1 MTTTTTIRF
10 PNASGQQLSARLQRP
25 DGTPRGWCI
34 LAHCF
39 TCSKDLKPLGYIS
52 AAFLAHGV
60 GVLRFDFTGLGQS
73 EGQFEDT
80 NFSSN
85 LEDLLAAAEF
95 LRAHEVGPL
104 LLVGHSLGGAA
115 ALAVAHRIPEVVAVA
130 TIGAPSDPE
139 HVVRHLEEHRHEI
152 ESRGEAEV
160 EIAGRSFRIRRQ
172 LLDDLAAHTL
182 EEHIENLGRPL
193 LVLHSPADE
202 VVSIENGQRIFERAR
217 YPKSFVSLDGADHL
231 LLDARDS
238 RYVGALLASW
248 VERYLLPAE
257 APIVESLPAGE
268 VWTELGAEGFT
279 TLVRA
284 GRHELL
290 ADEPEAVGGGDCG
303 PSPYDYLLAGLGACT
318 AMTLRM
324 YATRKAWP
332 LDGVHVRLRH
342 ERIHATDCADCATT
356 SGKISRI
363 ERNIELTG
371 PLDQAQ
377 QQRLLEIADRCPVH
391 RTLSEEI
398 EIVTTADRGKA

>member
-1 MTTTTTIRF
+1 
-10 PNASGQQLSARLQRP
+10 
-25 DGTPRGWCI
+25 
-34 LAHCF
+34 
-39 TCSKDLKPLGYIS
+39 
-52 AAFLAHGV
+52 
-60 GVLRFDFTGLGQS
+60 
-73 EGQFEDT
+73 
-80 NFSSN
+80 
-85 LEDLLAAAEF
+85 
-95 LRAHEVGPL
+95 
-104 LLVGHSLGGAA
+104 
-115 ALAVAHRIPEVVAVA
+115 VAVA

-182 EEHIENLGRPL
+182 EGHIENLGRPL

-217 YPKSFVSLDGADHL
+217 YPKSFVALDGADHL
-231 LLDARDS
+231 LLGARDS

-257 APIVESLPAGE
+257 VPIVESLPAGE

-284 GRHELL
+284 GHHELL
-290 ADEPEAVGGGDCG
+290 ADEPEAVGGDDRG

-342 ERIHATDCADCATT
+342 ARVHATDCADCATT

-371 PLDQAQ
+371 PLDQDQ